1 MVGRKQNDKASQQ
14 IAEWNAVAHELNLA
28 SGWYVACGSKHV
40 KKKVPTTLALFGQE
54 FIAWRKANGSP
65 TVTSAH
71 CPHMGASLA
80 KGSIADGVIKCP
92 FHHWRFDG
100 NGTCVGTS
108 TRSYSPARARL
119 HSLATEERNGYVWV
133 WFGSGRPSYPLPRM
147 PLPDLGES
155 SWGIYRLAD
164 FTNTTVR
171 RILENAYDPD
181 HLVALHGLTVNGD
194 AQAEN
199 MTDADAIS
207 EFGEVRLPE
216 ARFCVR
222 LHWPAY
228 NGLLGAV
235 SNMLGMNGKEFE
247 LLVEG
252 WPTCQYFI
260 YRLDG
265 KVQYRLILATTPIGR
280 NYTIQHIAVST
291 NKSGRT
297 IVDLLNYTAHRIE
310 VMAAA
315 KQDVP
320 IFNTIRP
327 DDYHGIYTR
336 SDRAL
341 RNLRKFYQSWVA
353 V

>member
-207 EFGEVRLPE
+207 EFDCLK
-216 ARFCVR
+216 
-222 LHWPAY
+222 LDS
-228 NGLLGAV
+228 V
-235 SNMLGMNGKEFE
+235 SAFTG
-247 LLVEG
+247 
-252 WPTCQYFI
+252 
-260 YRLDG
+260 R
-265 KVQYRLILATTPIGR
+265 PI
-280 NYTIQHIAVST
+280 
-291 NKSGRT
+291 
-297 IVDLLNYTAHRIE
+297 TAC
-310 VMAAA
+310 
-315 KQDVP
+315 
-320 IFNTIRP
+320 
-327 DDYHGIYTR
+327 
-336 SDRAL
+336 
-341 RNLRKFYQSWVA
+341 
-353 V
+353 